1 MATGAGTATFQPVI
15 TMKLGLIAMSGVRCY
30 NKELM
35 AYGLTLPGFLER
47 SKVIAS
53 LPSLGLL
60 TLAGMT
66 PEDIEIAYI
75 EVPDPDALGDGLP
88 GNFDVV
94 AISSFSSMIRDAYAL
109 ADRYRQVGTTVI
121 LGGLHVTLMPDE
133 AAGHADVIVVGEAEP
148 VWKEVIADLR
158 RGTARPRY
166 DARARTFDFANS
178 PMPRFELLDISRYNR
193 LTVQTQRGCPFDCE
207 FCGASIRLNPKFR
220 TKPIDR
226 VMAEIH
232 AIKGIWEHPFIEFA
246 DDNTFAD
253 KRHGRKL
260 AEALAGE
267 GIRWFTE
274 TDISVADDPVLLR
287 ALARSGC
294 AQILIGLESPQNK
307 VLAGVEQ
314 KGNWKQRQVDHYK
327 NAISRIQDA
336 GVTVNGCFV
345 LGLDNSDAS
354 SFDAVYDFVEETGLY
369 EVQVTL
375 MTPFPGTPLYNRLLG
390 EGRILHE
397 GAWELCTL
405 FDVNFQ
411 PKHMT
416 VAELEAGFRELVG
429 RIYDDAFIDRRRRR
443 FLKRRNALLQDE
455 AVARADCE

>member
-1 MATGAGTATFQPVI
+1 
-15 TMKLGLIAMSGVRCY
+15 MKLGLIALSGVRCH

-35 AYGLTLPGFLER
+35 DLGLTLPGFLER

-66 PEDIEIAYI
+66 PGDIEISYV
-75 EVPDPDALGDGLP
+75 EVPDPDSLGDGLP
-88 GNFDVV
+88 GEFDVV
-94 AISSFSSMIRDAYAL
+94 AISSFSSMIKDAYAI
-109 ADRYRQVGTTVI
+109 ADRYRNAGTKVI
-121 LGGLHVTLMPDE
+121 LGGLHVTLMPEE
-133 AAGHADVIVVGEAEP
+133 AAAHADAILIGEAEP
-148 VWKEVIADLR
+148 VWGEIIGDAGSGNLK
-158 RGTARPRY
+158 PRY
-166 DARARTFDFANS
+166 DARGTTFDFAGS
-178 PMPRFELLDISRYNR
+178 PMPRFDLLDIDQYNR

-207 FCGASIRLNPKFR
+207 FCGASIRLNPRFR
-220 TKPIDR
+220 TKPIER

-232 AIKGIWEHPFIEFA
+232 AIKEIWPHPFIEFA

-253 KRHGRKL
+253 KRHGRAL

-267 GIRWFTE
+267 GVRWFTE
-274 TDISVADDPVLLR
+274 TDISVADDPELLE
-287 ALARSGC
+287 ALSRSGC
-294 AQILIGLESPQNK
+294 AQILVGLESPQTD

-314 KGNWKQRQVDHYK
+314 KGNWKQRQVDKYK
-327 NAISRIQDA
+327 DAISRIQDA

-345 LGLDNSDAS
+345 LGLDNSDVS

-375 MTPFPGTPLYNRLLG
+375 MTAFPGTPLYQRLLR
-390 EGRILHE
+390 EGRILHD

-411 PKHMT
+411 PKNMS
-416 VAELEAGFRELVG
+416 VEELETNFRELVS
-429 RIYDDAFIDRRRRR
+429 RIYDDDFIERRRRR
-443 FLKRRNALLQDE
+443 FLKRRNELRQAE
-455 AVARADCE
+455 AIGEKRN